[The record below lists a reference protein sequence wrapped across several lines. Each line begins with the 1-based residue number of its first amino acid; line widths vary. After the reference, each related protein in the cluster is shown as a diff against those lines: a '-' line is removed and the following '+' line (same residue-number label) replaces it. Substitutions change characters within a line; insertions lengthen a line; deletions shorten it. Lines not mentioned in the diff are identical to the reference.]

1 MSQEERVVRDCLG
14 QEIQGDMAE
23 WSAAQLRRIQEHPCY
38 SPDAAHHFGR
48 MHLPV
53 APKCNVQCNFCQR
66 EFDCVNE
73 SRPGVTSQVLK
84 PLEAVEKVGEVIEK
98 YPFIKVIGV
107 AGPGD
112 PLFNEETFATLALVR
127 ERFPDLYLCLST
139 NGLLLP
145 QRVKELADLGV
156 GNLTVTVNAVDPEI
170 SSQIY
175 SFIYHEGEILRG
187 PRAANVL
194 LDNQVAG
201 IAEAVRRGMI
211 VKVNSVYVPG
221 VNEDHLVEI
230 AKRARDLG
238 VYMQNI
244 IPVIPQYKF
253 AHIAPPTAQQRRKVQ
268 AECGK
273 IIRQMRHCRQCRA
286 DAVGLLSQD
295 LSRNVYKAMGGCAF
309 SEVAAEVSREEVP
322 QGFRVAVAT
331 TGASNMVDM
340 HFGHAREFQIYQAN
354 PATGEISFVGTR
366 SLDAR
371 FCQGE
376 ECDTP
381 VGQQEL
387 LVNILNLLRD
397 CRYVVTRRIGYVPAN
412 WLREAGIEPVQGFGY
427 IDDAI
432 RKIMQAHGNE
442 KAGSRND

>member
-1 MSQEERVVRDCLG
+1 MSQQEGTVRDCLG
-14 QEIQGDMAE
+14 LEIQGDMAE
-23 WSAAQLRRIQEHPCY
+23 WSAEQLRRIQEHPCY

-73 SRPGVTSQVLK
+73 SRPGVTSKVLK

-98 YPFIKVIGV
+98 YPFIKVVGI

-112 PLFNEETFATLALVR
+112 PLFNEETFATLALVK
-127 ERFPDLYLCLST
+127 ERFPHLYLCLST

-145 QRVKELADLGV
+145 EKVKELAGLGV

-170 SSQIY
+170 GSQIY

-187 PRAANVL
+187 TRAASVL
-194 LDNQVAG
+194 LDSQLAG

-211 VKVNSVYVPG
+211 VKVNSVYIPG
-221 VNEDHLVEI
+221 INEDHLVEI
-230 AKRARDLG
+230 AKKAKDLG

-253 AHIAPPTAQQRRKVQ
+253 AHITPPTAQQRRKVQ

-295 LSRNVYKAMGGCAF
+295 LSRNIYRAMGGCAA
-309 SEVAAEVSREEVP
+309 SLVAAGAYREEVP

-331 TGASNMVDM
+331 TGTSNMVDL
-340 HFGHAREFQIYQAN
+340 HFGHTREFHIYQAN
-354 PATGEISFVGTR
+354 PATGDITFVGIR
-366 SLDAR
+366 SLDAK

-397 CRYVVTRRIGYVPAN
+397 CRYVISRRIGYVPAN

-427 IDDAI
+427 IEDAI
-432 RKIMQAHGNE
+432 REVMLAHVNKNAGAGN
-442 KAGSRND
+442 D